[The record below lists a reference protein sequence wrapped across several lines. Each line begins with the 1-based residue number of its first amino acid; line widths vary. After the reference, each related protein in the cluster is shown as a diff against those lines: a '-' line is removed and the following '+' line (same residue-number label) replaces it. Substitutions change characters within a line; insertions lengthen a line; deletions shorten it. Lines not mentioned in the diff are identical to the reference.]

1 MYLAISRHQDVCD
14 VENWKKAEAFTKERI
29 QSGAL
34 IIAGALYNDMKT
46 ELFISKMHLFSFD
59 ICLGQIQLDFSQEWQ
74 GARVKHEKQSCPVF
88 FFFSTPN
95 DDKHSKE
102 GLS

>member
-1 MYLAISRHQDVCD
+1 
-14 VENWKKAEAFTKERI
+14 
-29 QSGAL
+29 
-34 IIAGALYNDMKT
+34 MKT
-46 ELFISKMHLFSFD
+46 ELFILKMHLFSFD

-74 GARVKHEKQSCPVF
+74 GARVKHEKQSCPVY

-102 GLS
+102 GLSWLFACG